1 MAIDSQQHRPTV
13 EQLAGEGYYCPLLE
27 DECITVKHII
37 QEELNN
43 AREVRLRRSILNDLP
58 ITEAAYSNLD
68 PQTYYESVNLHD
80 EEFFTYDNITS
91 IEVTNT
97 RPDGYC
103 QQPQWAIVTNRIGN
117 VRYRSRRTFYDFDI
131 TIEGYDYDRPQ
142 TQGEYP
148 NYYLDWL
155 PPTPRHTV
163 RISGKVLEIERYRT
177 YITQYDGTKDYSFR
191 PSDYIRFL
199 YTDQEGFTCNFTA
212 LSISAPY
219 LNNPNYF
226 CYYFAAKDLNIT
238 WHSPINPYEET
249 YNFYSE
255 DTLVATHLVKQD
267 DYLGYS
273 NPLTQPR
280 QETVYKINKADYLP
294 GVFTKQLQLTDEAYN
309 FVPRTLDPINPC
321 LEIPRHC
328 WNIYM
333 VAYPLPTPF
342 LLISTAQVEFV
353 MQICTDD
360 PGTFERPQLEITC
373 GCGESCPEGTCP
385 VECTDHVC
393 CYGNDGVSLKEIP
406 LVNYD
411 G

>member
-1 MAIDSQQHRPTV
+1 MPSEFH
-13 EQLAGEGYYCPLLE
+13 CPLLE
-27 DECITVKHII
+27 DDCITVKHVI

-43 AREVRLRRSILNDLP
+43 ARKITYKKDRLNDLP
-58 ITEAAYSNLD
+58 ILEAAYSNLD
-68 PQTYYESVNLHD
+68 PDIYYEAPD
-80 EEFFTYDNITS
+80 PYDYEEFIYDNITS

-97 RPDGYC
+97 RPAGYC
-103 QQPQWAIVTNRIGN
+103 QQPQWSIVSNRLSN
-117 VRYRSRRTFYDFDI
+117 VRYQSRRTFYDFDI

-142 TQGEYP
+142 VQGEYP
-148 NYYLDWL
+148 NYYLDWI

-163 RISGKVLEIERYRT
+163 RISGKVLEIERFRQYST
-177 YITQYDGTKDYSFR
+177 NYDGTRNYNYR

-199 YTDQEGFTCNFTA
+199 YTDQEGFVCNFTW
-212 LSISAPY
+212 LSFPAPF

-238 WHSPINPYEET
+238 WHSAINPYEET
-249 YNFYSE
+249 YKFYSG
-255 DTLVATHLVKQD
+255 DSLVAMHHLRQD
-267 DYLGYS
+267 DYLSYG

-294 GVFTKQLQLTDEAYN
+294 GVFTKQLEVTDQAYN
-309 FVPRTLDPINPC
+309 FVPRTLDPINPY

-342 LLISTAQVEFV
+342 LLISTAEVEFV

-360 PGTFERPQLEITC
+360 PDTFERPILEVSC
-373 GCGESCPEGTCP
+373 GCGESCPENTCP

-393 CYGNDGVSLKEIP
+393 CYGSDGISIKEIP
-406 LVNYD
+406 LSNYD